1 MLDVVTTAGRAW
13 AATEAVLERIL
24 VIETTPHRP
33 DFETP
38 VVGIVEDWPMPIVS
52 EKNAPGDSSPA
63 ESSSPVAPRA
73 SQGRRTPCG
82 SLIPGP
88 RRKRPGKS

>member
-38 VVGIVEDWPMPIVS
+38 VVGTVEDWPMPIVS
-52 EKNAPGDSSPA
+52 EKNAP
-63 ESSSPVAPRA
+63 
-73 SQGRRTPCG
+73 
-82 SLIPGP
+82 
-88 RRKRPGKS
+88 